1 MRTTRTMFMSAL
13 ATIAALAASGA
24 VAGELDPPAGPV
36 APTMKDLVDVEPRQI
51 IRNDFDTNTPIVISS
66 PGSYYLGEDIL
77 GFFGQHGIEIAASD
91 VTLDLNGF
99 TIRGNTEVGS
109 LDGINISGD
118 RFNISIHNGT
128 VRDFFG
134 AGINSDTDR
143 NARFADVRVF
153 NNGGAGIKGSINT
166 VVTGCSA
173 WGNGEVGIAV
183 SHNSAVSDCNAY
195 QNGEDG
201 FSIGVG
207 SAATNCAAWDNGEHG
222 FTTGNGATL
231 MNCSARLNTLSGF
244 NTPQRCTLLNCAA
257 IDNDMHG
264 FDSINACTYLN
275 CSAAQNSMNGFEV
288 DNALVRGCV
297 ANANG
302 GLNYNAT
309 GGSTVLESHP

>member
-1 MRTTRTMFMSAL
+1 MRTTRTMFLSAL

-51 IRNDFDTNTPIVISS
+51 IRNDFINITPIVIDS

-77 GFFGQHGIEIAASD
+77 AIFGQHGIEIAAND

-99 TIRGNTEVGS
+99 TIRGNAEVGS
-109 LDGINISGD
+109 LDGIHISGD
-118 RFNISIHNGT
+118 RVNIAIHNGT

-134 AGINSDTDR
+134 MGINGESETNTR
-143 NARFADVRVF
+143 IADVRAF
-153 NNGGAGIKGSINT
+153 NNGDNGIRVSTNS

-173 WGNGEVGIAV
+173 WGNGGAGIV
-183 SHNSAVSDCNAY
+183 TGHNSAISDCNAY
-195 QNGEDG
+195 QNSEDG
-201 FSIGVG
+201 FSTGVG
-207 SAATNCAAWDNGEHG
+207 SVVTNGAAWENGEHG
-222 FTTGNGATL
+222 FTTGNGTTL
-231 MNCSARLNTLSGF
+231 MNCSSRGNTLHGF

-264 FDSINACTYLN
+264 FNSVNACTYLN
-275 CSAAQNSMNGFEV
+275 CSAAQNDMNGFEV

-297 ANANG
+297 ANING
-302 GLNYNAT
+302 GMNYNAT